1 MCACIVAFVP
11 VPGEARMLAQ
21 LLGPT
26 SSYWVLL
33 AVGVKLRKLETQA
46 GSAQIAATPSPGRA
60 RLGLARVLV
69 VPPVGFTGREKQVLG
84 FWRRKKVL

>member
-1 MCACIVAFVP
+1 MCACSVAFVP

-33 AVGVKLRKLETQA
+33 ARGVTLRKLRPD
-46 GSAQIAATPSPGRA
+46 SSNS
-60 RLGLARVLV
+60 
-69 VPPVGFTGREKQVLG
+69 
-84 FWRRKKVL
+84 